1 MSAYEHWVVGTP
13 LSGHLNPTRTH
24 TAIRRKTIL
33 QDASIKSAA
42 NTKKEVRALGA
53 MERLFWLMHQNHP
66 AHFTV
71 TAEVKGITK
80 VQSWRDA
87 LDAVQRRHPVLST
100 SINRNEAGQ
109 PALYQ
114 VEGAPIPLRVVD
126 GRVQGRWELELD
138 HEMAVPVTLD
148 QAPLIRSVLIHK
160 PQSAV
165 LIMIAHHAIADGMA
179 LVFLIRDLLQVLS
192 GGQIEPLSFSGSAE
206 ELLSGL
212 PEGEKLV
219 QAEASQADAPQAE
232 PALYREGNGM
242 APRVTARKLDEH
254 LTATLK
260 ERARREGT
268 TVQGAL
274 CAALVLAGR
283 KTSSTWRKQ
292 SVRVMSPINVRA
304 LLGAGEACGL
314 YLGGGMIP
322 FHPGDSRDFWELARF
337 AKQEFSPPQTFQSL
351 STSLHG
357 LEAIMTKDMDVETAA
372 QIAAGAFARDLM
384 VSNLGQMPYESEFG
398 KLKLE
403 AVWGPTALQGLD
415 GEQNV
420 GIATT
425 NGAIRLLHASYFLIP
440 YLLENTEL
448 ILRAACEDT
457 RD

>member
-1 MSAYEHWVVGTP
+1 M
-13 LSGHLNPTRTH
+13 
-24 TAIRRKTIL
+24 L
-33 QDASIKSAA
+33 QVASIMS
-42 NTKKEVRALGA
+42 TIESKKEVRALGA
-53 MERLFWLMHQNHP
+53 RERLFWLMDQKHP
-66 AHFTV
+66 THLTV
-71 TAEVKGITK
+71 TAEVRGFTK
-80 VQSWRDA
+80 VQNWRDA

-100 SINRNEAGQ
+100 AINKNEEGQ

-114 VEGAPIPLRVVD
+114 ADAAPIPLRVVD
-126 GRVQGRWELELD
+126 GNVQERWELEVD
-138 HEMAVPVTLD
+138 REMAVPFTPE
-148 QAPLIRSVLIHK
+148 QAPLIRSVLIHR

-165 LIMIAHHAIADGMA
+165 LILIAHHAIADGMA

-192 GGQIEPLSFSGSAE
+192 GGQIEALPFSSTAE
-206 ELLSGL
+206 ELLSKL
-212 PEGEKLV
+212 PKGEEIV
-219 QAEASQADAPQAE
+219 PTEASQDGTSQAE
-232 PALYREGNGM
+232 PALYRENNGLAPM
-242 APRVTARKLDEH
+242 ATARKLDEN
-254 LTATLK
+254 LTAALK
-260 ERARREGT
+260 DRARREGT

-304 LLGAGEACGL
+304 HLGAGEACGL
-314 YLGGGMIP
+314 YLGGAGMIA
-322 FHPGDSRDFWELARF
+322 FQPGDSRAFWELARF
-337 AKQEFSPPQTFQSL
+337 AKKEISPSQTFQAL
-351 STSLHG
+351 SRSLHR

-403 AVWGPTALQGLD
+403 AVWGPTAVQGLD

-425 NGAIRLLHASYFLIP
+425 NGAIRLLHASYSLIP
-440 YLLENTEL
+440 HLLENTEL
-448 ILRAACEDT
+448 ILRKACEDT

>member
-1 MSAYEHWVVGTP
+1 
-13 LSGHLNPTRTH
+13 
-24 TAIRRKTIL
+24 L
-33 QDASIKSAA
+33 QDASIMSATKS
-42 NTKKEVRALGA
+42 NKEVRALGA
-53 MERLFWLMHQNHP
+53 MERLFWLMDQNHP
-66 AHFTV
+66 AHLTV
-71 TAEVKGITK
+71 TAEVKGFTK

-100 SINRNEAGQ
+100 SITRNEADQ

-114 VEGAPIPLRVVD
+114 VDAAPIPLRVVD
-126 GRVQGRWELELD
+126 GSVQGHWELEVD
-138 HEMAVPVTLD
+138 REMALPFTPE

-165 LIMIAHHAIADGMA
+165 LIIIAHHAIADGMA

-192 GGQIEPLSFSGSAE
+192 GGQIEPLSFSSSAE
-206 ELLSGL
+206 ELLSNL
-212 PEGEKLV
+212 PKGEEIV
-219 QAEASQADAPQAE
+219 QAEASQAGAPHAE
-232 PALYREGNGM
+232 PALYREGNGLT
-242 APRVTARKLDEH
+242 PRVAARKLDEN
-254 LTATLK
+254 LTAALK

-292 SVRVMSPINVRA
+292 SVRVMSPVNARA
-304 LLGAGEACGL
+304 HLEAGEACGL
-314 YLGGGMIP
+314 YLGGGMVP
-322 FHPGDSRDFWELARF
+322 FQPGDSRAFWDLARF
-337 AKQEFSPPQTFQSL
+337 AKKELSPSQTFQSL
-351 STSLHG
+351 SASLRG
-357 LEAIMTKDMDVETAA
+357 LDGIMTKDMNVETAA
-372 QIAAGAFARDLM
+372 QIAAVAFARDLM

-425 NGAIRLLHASYFLIP
+425 NGAIRLLHASYSLIP
-440 YLLENTEL
+440 HLLENTES
-448 ILRAACEDT
+448 ILRVAL
-457 RD
+457 

>member
-1 MSAYEHWVVGTP
+1 M
-13 LSGHLNPTRTH
+13 
-24 TAIRRKTIL
+24 L
-33 QDASIKSAA
+33 QDLLVMPATKS
-42 NTKKEVRALGA
+42 KKEVRALGA
-53 MERLFWLMHQNHP
+53 MERLFWLMDQNHP
-66 AHFTV
+66 VHLTV
-71 TAEVKGITK
+71 TAEVKGFTK

-87 LDAVQRRHPVLST
+87 LDAVQGRHPVLST
-100 SINRNEAGQ
+100 SIKRNEEGQ
-109 PALYQ
+109 SALYQ
-114 VEGAPIPLRVVD
+114 ADAAPIPLRVVD
-126 GRVQGRWELELD
+126 GSFPGRWELELER
-138 HEMAVPVTLD
+138 EMALPFTPE

-192 GGQIEPLSFSGSAE
+192 GGQIEPLSFNRSAE
-206 ELLSGL
+206 ELLSTL
-212 PEGEKLV
+212 PEGEEVV
-219 QAEASQADAPQAE
+219 QVGAPQAE
-232 PALYREGNGM
+232 PALYREDDGLT
-242 APRVTARKLDEH
+242 PRSTARKLDEN

-274 CAALVLAGR
+274 CAAFVLAGR
-283 KTSSTWRKQ
+283 KTSSTWRNQ

-304 LLGAGEACGL
+304 HLGAGEACGL
-314 YLGGGMIP
+314 YLCGGMVP
-322 FHPGDSRDFWELARF
+322 FQPGDSRAFWELARF
-337 AKQEFSPPQTFQSL
+337 AKKELAPSQTFQSL

-357 LEAIMTKDMDVETAA
+357 LEAIMTEDVDVETAA

-384 VSNLGQMPYESEFG
+384 VSNLGPMPYESEFG

-425 NGAIRLLHASYFLIP
+425 NGAIRLLHASYSLIP
-440 YLLENTEL
+440 DLLENTEL
-448 ILRAACEDT
+448 ILRAACEGQTPDVT
-457 RD
+457 TVLREL

>member
-1 MSAYEHWVVGTP
+1 M
-13 LSGHLNPTRTH
+13 
-24 TAIRRKTIL
+24 L
-33 QDASIKSAA
+33 QDLLVMPATKS
-42 NTKKEVRALGA
+42 KKEVRALGA
-53 MERLFWLMHQNHP
+53 MERLFWLMDQNHP
-66 AHFTV
+66 VHLTV
-71 TAEVKGITK
+71 TAEVKGFTK

-87 LDAVQRRHPVLST
+87 LDAVQGRHPVLST
-100 SINRNEAGQ
+100 SIKRNEEGQ
-109 PALYQ
+109 SALYQ
-114 VEGAPIPLRVVD
+114 ADAAPIPLRVVD
-126 GRVQGRWELELD
+126 GSFPGRWELELER
-138 HEMAVPVTLD
+138 EMALPFTPE

-192 GGQIEPLSFSGSAE
+192 GGQIKPLSFNSSAE
-206 ELLSGL
+206 ELLSTL
-212 PEGEKLV
+212 PEWEEVV
-219 QAEASQADAPQAE
+219 QVGAPQAE
-232 PALYREGNGM
+232 PALYREDDGLT
-242 APRVTARKLDEH
+242 PRSTARKLDEN

-283 KTSSTWRKQ
+283 KTSSTWRNQ

-304 LLGAGEACGL
+304 HLGAGEACGL
-314 YLGGGMIP
+314 YLCGGMVP
-322 FHPGDSRDFWELARF
+322 FQPGDSRAFWELARF
-337 AKQEFSPPQTFQSL
+337 AKKELAPSQTFQSL

-357 LEAIMTKDMDVETAA
+357 LEAIMTEDVDVETAA

-384 VSNLGQMPYESEFG
+384 VSNLGPMPYESEFG

-425 NGAIRLLHASYFLIP
+425 NGAIRLLHASYSLIP
-440 YLLENTEL
+440 DLLENTEL
-448 ILRAACEDT
+448 ILRAACEGQTPDVT
-457 RD
+457 TVLREL

>member
-1 MSAYEHWVVGTP
+1 
-13 LSGHLNPTRTH
+13 
-24 TAIRRKTIL
+24 L
-33 QDASIKSAA
+33 QDASIMSATKS
-42 NTKKEVRALGA
+42 NKEVRGLGA
-53 MERLFWLMHQNHP
+53 MERLFWLMDQKHP
-66 AHFTV
+66 AHLTV
-71 TAEVKGITK
+71 TAEVKGFTK

-100 SINRNEAGQ
+100 SITRNEADQ

-114 VEGAPIPLRVVD
+114 VDAAPIPLRVVD
-126 GRVQGRWELELD
+126 GSVQGHWELEVD
-138 HEMAVPVTLD
+138 REMALPFTPE

-165 LIMIAHHAIADGMA
+165 LIIIAHHAIADGMA

-192 GGQIEPLSFSGSAE
+192 GGQIEPLSFSSSAE
-206 ELLSGL
+206 ELLSNL
-212 PEGEKLV
+212 PKGEEIV
-219 QAEASQADAPQAE
+219 QAEASQAGAPHAE
-232 PALYREGNGM
+232 PALYREGNGLT
-242 APRVTARKLDEH
+242 PRVAARKLDEN
-254 LTATLK
+254 LTAALK

-292 SVRVMSPINVRA
+292 SVRVMSPVNARA
-304 LLGAGEACGL
+304 HLEAGEACGL
-314 YLGGGMIP
+314 YLGGGMVP
-322 FHPGDSRDFWELARF
+322 FQPGDSRAFWDLARF
-337 AKQEFSPPQTFQSL
+337 AKKELSPSQTFQSL
-351 STSLHG
+351 SASLRG
-357 LEAIMTKDMDVETAA
+357 LDGIMTKDMNVETAA
-372 QIAAGAFARDLM
+372 QIAAVAFARDLM

-425 NGAIRLLHASYFLIP
+425 NGAIRLLHASYSLIP
-440 YLLENTEL
+440 HLLENTES
-448 ILRAACEDT
+448 ILRVAL
-457 RD
+457 